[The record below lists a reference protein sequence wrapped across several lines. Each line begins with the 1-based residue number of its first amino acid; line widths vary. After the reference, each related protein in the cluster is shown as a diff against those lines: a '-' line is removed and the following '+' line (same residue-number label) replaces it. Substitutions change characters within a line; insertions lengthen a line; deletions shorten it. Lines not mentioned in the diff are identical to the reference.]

1 MSKGVLVGLDLARE
15 FGLPEGWQVEIDK
28 LKTPFGQRVV
38 VEVSNPKGRRL
49 KDTVVGSQLTKQ
61 DLARH
66 AARLVSQLV
75 LELGVQK

>member
-49 KDTVVGSQLTKQ
+49 
-61 DLARH
+61 
-66 AARLVSQLV
+66 
-75 LELGVQK
+75 